1 MEAQIALAG
10 KELGINML
18 LTPIFT
24 PPLDTAVGGERTTVQ
39 LIDIVQDADGSY
51 KFDWSRLKRWCDLC
65 LRNGIKYLEI
75 PHLFT
80 QWGAKAAPKIVVTV
94 DGKNVKKFGWHTP
107 ALDSS
112 YQSFFKAVF
121 TRASK

>member
-1 MEAQIALAG
+1 M
-10 KELGINML
+10 
-18 LTPIFT
+18 
-24 PPLDTAVGGERTTVQ
+24 Q
-39 LIDIVQDADGSY
+39 LIDILQDADGSY

-94 DGKNVKKFGWHTP
+94 DGKNVKKVRMAYTGTRF
-107 ALDSS
+107 LVSE
-112 YQSFFKAVF
+112 FLKAVF
-121 TRASK
+121 ARASK

>member
-1 MEAQIALAG
+1 
-10 KELGINML
+10 ML

-80 QWGAKAAPKIVVTV
+80 QWGA
-94 DGKNVKKFGWHTP
+94 
-107 ALDSS
+107 
-112 YQSFFKAVF
+112 
-121 TRASK
+121 